1 MRHLLLLAFVL
12 VVVACPVDALSEKLV
27 FQGNPVP
34 HYGFDVDDDPTHAPC
49 PSPYGSEE
57 CIDFQRTEFVNDY
70 LGKTLPNDKHAYRV
84 RFWVFAG
91 ADSAQSKF
99 RCMLSFKDGGATV
112 EGKGDGHHT
121 GAWGESI
128 QAVFEENSL
137 GWNVK
142 LAEVSGEN
150 YQEIATGSEPR
161 DSSAWRRYDLRA
173 NTDTGDVSLTNDAG
187 TVMASAKLLH
197 HQGKPI
203 TSQWYR
209 GTGGNWYA
217 SNTYLRASGDSTAV
231 YDQDPRPPIIGNLTQ
246 NPTYVSSGQSVK
258 VSATIRDDWGLATA
272 VLHSWTKAKDADTFT
287 PAPDQ
292 AMQNTG
298 THYEATL
305 SAHTDGV
312 AVRYQIEATAVSGLK
327 ATSTTIEY
335 EVGSSDPPK
344 DLGGGSGF
352 AGVSG
357 DTLMVATIGFAIL
370 AVIGLVAGLF
380 MQGVDK
386 RRSANWVAAGLIGG
400 AAWFGLAFILDDL
413 AAFFTGPWGF
423 PLVVILA
430 IIAGVVMAAR
440 RKRGVKA

>member
-1 MRHLLLLAFVL
+1 MRLLLIVLAL
-12 VVVACPVDALSEKLV
+12 VVAACPGDALSEKLV
-27 FQGNPVP
+27 FQGNPVA

-49 PSPYGSEE
+49 PSPYDSEE
-57 CIDFQRTEFVNDY
+57 CIDFQRTEFANDY

-84 RFWVFAG
+84 RFWIFAG
-91 ADSAQSKF
+91 ADFAQSKF
-99 RCMLSFKDGGATV
+99 RCMLSFKDGTATV
-112 EGKGDGHHT
+112 EAKGDGHHT
-121 GAWGESI
+121 GAWGESV
-128 QAVFEENSL
+128 QVVFEENSV
-137 GWNVK
+137 GWDVK
-142 LAEVSGEN
+142 LVEVSGEN

-173 NTDTGDVSLTNDAG
+173 NTDTGDVSLINDAG

-197 HQGKPI
+197 HQGKAI

-209 GTGGNWYA
+209 GTGGSWYT

-246 NPTYVSSGQSVK
+246 TPNLVAPGQAVK
-258 VSATIRDDWGLATA
+258 VSAVIRDDWGLATA

-287 PAPDQ
+287 PAADV
-292 AMQNTG
+292 AMQNLG
-298 THYEATL
+298 AQHYEATL
-305 SAHTDGV
+305 PPHTDGV
-312 AVRYQIEATAVSGLK
+312 VVRYQIEATAVSGLK

-352 AGVSG
+352 GATGN
-357 DTLMVATIGFAIL
+357 TFMVATIGFAIL
-370 AVIGLVAGLF
+370 AAIGVVAGLF

-386 RRSANWVAAGLIGG
+386 RQSANWVAAGLIAG

-413 AAFFTGPWGF
+413 AAFFTGPWGI
-423 PLVVILA
+423 PLAIIFA
-430 IIAGVVMAAR
+430 IIAGVVIAAR